1 MRIYCLAFA
10 AGLAATAVLSPEP
23 AHAADPAADYPSKP
37 VRLVVPFPAGG
48 STDLIARIMAEG
60 LSRELKQPVVVDNR
74 GGAAGAIGTAELAKA
89 PADGYTLGMATA
101 STHSINPVVQP
112 KLAYDPL
119 RDFTPISQI
128 AAVPNV
134 LIVGPSVKALSVK
147 ELIGMAQASP
157 GKLTYAS
164 PGNGSV
170 GHFMGETFKA
180 SAKVDLLHVPYRG
193 AGPALN
199 DFLGGVVDAMFD
211 NLPTSLPHIRSG
223 KARAL
228 AVASPRRV
236 SAVPDVPTF
245 AELGLNDAN
254 QPAWFGLIA
263 PAQLPPVIRD
273 KLVRA
278 VAATLAKPEVQ
289 ERLAGLG
296 ATPVG
301 NSPVEFAA
309 HMRTEIERNRE
320 LARRAQLKFD

>member
-1 MRIYCLAFA
+1 MRRLILAFVA
-10 AGLAATAVLSPEP
+10 TLAASALIAP
-23 AHAADPAADYPSKP
+23 AAATAADPAADYPNKP
-37 VRLVVPFPAGG
+37 VRLVVPFPPGG
-48 STDLIARIMAEG
+48 TTDLIARILSEH
-60 LSRELKQPVVVDNR
+60 LSRELKQTVVVDNR
-74 GGAAGAIGTAELAKA
+74 GGAGGAIGAAEVAKA
-89 PADGYTLGMATA
+89 SADGYTLGMATA

-112 KLAYDPL
+112 KLAYDAL

-134 LIVGPSVKALSVK
+134 LIVGPHVKAASVK
-147 ELIGMAQASP
+147 ELISLAQANP
-157 GKLTYAS
+157 GKVTYAS

-170 GHFMGETFKA
+170 GHFMGEAFKA

-193 AGPALN
+193 AGQALN

-228 AVASPRRV
+228 AVASPTRV
-236 SAVPDVPTF
+236 DTVPDVPTF
-245 AELGLNDAN
+245 AELGLRDVNE
-254 QPAWFGLIA
+254 PAWFGLIA
-263 PAQLPPVIRD
+263 PAQLPPAIQD

-278 VAATLAKPEVQ
+278 VKATLAKAEVK
-289 ERLAGLG
+289 ERLTGVG

-301 NSPVEFAA
+301 STPVEFAA
-309 HMRTEIERNRE
+309 HIRAELEKYRE